1 MLLNVPAVC
10 LLDFTCDA
18 SIVTAQ
24 RRDQWSPVLTG
35 AHRSSIVQQPQSES
49 DHRPKLM
56 IADG

>member
-24 RRDQWSPVLTG
+24 RRDQWSPALT
-35 AHRSSIVQQPQSES
+35 AVRSFSNHSLNLIIGRS
-49 DHRPKLM
+49 
-56 IADG
+56 